1 MRVAVQQT
9 EAGVRFAIELVKG
22 RWTIPILL
30 RLCVQPTH
38 FAELQREVGLSAKV
52 LADALVRMC
61 DHGLVTRQAPE
72 RAGLKGLYRLTPAG
86 DALRAP
92 LQALAE
98 WSLEYELEIRG
109 VATSRPSDKAHGTTA
124 NQKVTG

>member
-1 MRVAVQQT
+1 MRDAIQQA
-9 EAGVRFAIELVKG
+9 EAGVRFAIDLVKG

-38 FAELQREVGLSAKV
+38 FGELQREVGLSAKV
-52 LADALVRMC
+52 LANALVRMC
-61 DHGLVTRQAPE
+61 DHGLVIREAPE

-92 LQALAE
+92 LQALAT
-98 WSLEYELEIRG
+98 WSLEYEVETRG
-109 VATSRPSDKAHGTTA
+109 VATSRPSD
-124 NQKVTG
+124 